1 MASLTPRLSGFWADQ
16 DLDDDEIQDDRPMG
30 SLSKYRRPEEDDD
43 GYFGHVDED
52 LEQQEGLLDE
62 ESAYD
67 GRTPL
72 DRTIDRI
79 GMGSYQWTLLSL
91 CGLGWM
97 ADNMWIQ
104 AIAIILPRVQQHYSV
119 PDSYIGMVS
128 SSMFGGMMIGA
139 IGWGTCSDLMGRIT
153 AFNATLCLTAV
164 FGILASFA
172 NSFSSLCVI
181 LFLLGSSVGGS
192 MPTDGTLLL
201 EHMPK
206 KKQYLVTALSVFF
219 SFGAVLSAIV
229 ALLVLPQHSC
239 PPSGPDTVECDP
251 DTQNI
256 GWKYLLTALG
266 LITLSMFIARIVFFR
281 LHESPRYLVHAGRP
295 HDAIKSL
302 QLISK
307 FNGSDLEV
315 ELEDVRDYY
324 LPHEA
329 ALPQPSANAS
339 SMPRSGSPTAIDGTA
354 TTTGELGV
362 GTMEGRPRATSR
374 TVLFDA
380 SGSPP
385 GNDLG
390 GAGGVVVSTGSSD
403 SGRGYAAT
411 GETPALV
418 DPQASSAGEEKDR
431 KNGGEDGDRTAS
443 SSIRTSNSSNALTLF
458 LSTSISKSKSP
469 PEETIFNA
477 SLAAS
482 TLSIRIRKKI
492 LLEFTDVV
500 EEAAVGVVG
509 QGVYGVESGVD
520 EDDGAG
526 MACLVYD
533 VVSLYDV
540 QRFPT

>member
-1 MASLTPRLSGFWADQ
+1 MASLTPRVSGFWADQ
-16 DLDDDEIQDDRPMG
+16 DLDDEELQDDRPMG
-30 SLSKYRRPEEDDD
+30 SLSKYRRPEEDDE
-43 GYFGHVDED
+43 GYFARVDED

-67 GRTPL
+67 RRTPL

-119 PDSYIGMVS
+119 PDSYIGLVS

-172 NSFSSLCVI
+172 NSFPSLCVI

-219 SFGAVLSAIV
+219 SFGAVLSAVV
-229 ALLVLPQHSC
+229 ALLVVPQHSC
-239 PPSGPDTVECDP
+239 PPRGSDTVECDP

-302 QLISK
+302 QLISR

-329 ALPQPSANAS
+329 ALPPPSSNAPN
-339 SMPRSGSPTAIDGTA
+339 SMPRSGSPTALDGTA
-354 TTTGELGV
+354 TTTTGELGV
-362 GTMEGRPRATSR
+362 GVVEGRPRATSR

-380 SGSPP
+380 NGSPP

-390 GAGGVVVSTGSSD
+390 GAGGGVVSTGSSD

-418 DPQASSAGEEKDR
+418 DPQASGAGEEKDR
-431 KNGGEDGDRTAS
+431 RDGEDAVHARIG
-443 SSIRTSNSSNALTLF
+443 TSNPSIALTLY
-458 LSTSISKSKSP
+458 LSTSIPKSKSP
-469 PEETIFNA
+469 PEETILNA
-477 SLAAS
+477 CLATSA
-482 TLSIRIRKKI
+482 LGIRIREKT
-492 LLEFTDVV
+492 LLEFTNVA
-500 EEAAVGVVG
+500 EKATMGVVG
-509 QGVYGVESGVD
+509 
-520 EDDGAG
+520 
-526 MACLVYD
+526 
-533 VVSLYDV
+533 
-540 QRFPT
+540 